1 MKRTGVL
8 FGILGLGLVVGSAA
22 AQETSSKK
30 QGEPLPAVAGVP
42 AATKPEPPTHGAPDT
57 YGTTAIA
64 YYRIAAAEF
73 TPLSTNLDPYGD
85 YWYNQPANIFRRYAT
100 VDDAYFVAS
109 PHLPS
114 GATITYFELDACSTS
129 STSAAIGT
137 LYDCDFQGDCSSA
150 APVVVAVL
158 PSTGCL
164 DPSVSGLSITV
175 NNFNKQQTVRVQ
187 LGAHDDTTS
196 FAGVIL
202 GYHLNVSPAPAD
214 ATFPD
219 VPTSDFGF
227 QYIEALSASGI
238 TGGCGGGLY
247 CPDAPV
253 TRRQMAIFI
262 AKALGL
268 QFH

>member
-1 MKRTGVL
+1 MKRTSVL
-8 FGILGLGLVVGSAA
+8 FGVIALGLVVGSAA

-30 QGEPLPAVAGVP
+30 QGAPLPAAAGVP
-42 AATKPEPPTHGAPDT
+42 AATKPEPPKHGAPET

-64 YYRIAAAEF
+64 YYRMAAAEF
-73 TPLSTNLDPYGD
+73 TPLATDLNFYGD
-85 YWYNQPANIFRRYAT
+85 YWYDQGENIFRRYST
-100 VDDAYFVAS
+100 GVVGYLLAS
-109 PHLPS
+109 PHLPA
-114 GATITYFELDACSTS
+114 GATITYFELDACNTS
-129 STSAAIGT
+129 SASVVGAN
-137 LYDCDFQGDCSSA
+137 LYDCDFQGDCSA
-150 APVVVAVL
+150 TAPVHVSVE
-158 PSTGCL
+158 PGTGCL
-164 DPSVSGLSITV
+164 DPSVSGLGFTV
-175 NNFNKQQTVRVQ
+175 NNFNKQQTVRVS
-187 LGAHDDTTS
+187 LGADDNTTS

-202 GYHLNVSPAPAD
+202 GYVLNVSPAPAD

>member
-8 FGILGLGLVVGSAA
+8 FGVLALGLVVGPAA
-22 AQETSSKK
+22 AQETSSRK
-30 QGEPLPAVAGVP
+30 QGAPVPAVAGVP
-42 AATKPEPPTHGAPDT
+42 VTPKSEPPTRNAPDT
-57 YGTTAIA
+57 YGTTVTV

-73 TPLSTNLDPYGD
+73 TPLSTSSDQYGD
-85 YWYNQPANIFRRYAT
+85 YWYNQPSNIFRRYST
-100 VDDAYFVAS
+100 VGGSYLVAS
-109 PHLPS
+109 PHLPA
-114 GATITYFELDACSTS
+114 GATITYFELDACNTS
-129 STSAAIGT
+129 SVSAVTAT
-137 LYDCDFQGDCSSA
+137 LYDCDFQGDCSST
-150 APVVVAVL
+150 APAVVTVEA
-158 PSTGCL
+158 STGCL
-164 DPSVSGLSITV
+164 DPSVTGLSFNV
-175 NNFNKQQTVRVQ
+175 NNFNKQQTVRVE
-187 LGAHDDTTS
+187 LGAADDTTS

-202 GYHLNVSPAPAD
+202 GYVLNVSPAPAD

-227 QYIEALSASGI
+227 QYIEALNASGI

>member
-8 FGILGLGLVVGSAA
+8 FGILALGLVVGPAA

-30 QGEPLPAVAGVP
+30 HGEPVP
-42 AATKPEPPTHGAPDT
+42 AAARVPVAPKPEPPTHGAPDT
-57 YGTTAIA
+57 YGTTSIV

-73 TPLSTNLDPYGD
+73 TPLATNQDPYGD
-85 YWYNQPANIFRRYAT
+85 YYYSQADNIFRRYSTA
-100 VDDAYFVAS
+100 DSGYLVAS
-109 PHLPS
+109 PHLPA
-114 GATITYFELDACSTS
+114 GATITYLELDACNTS
-129 STSAAIGT
+129 SDRTVSAF
-137 LYDCDFQGDCSSA
+137 LYDCDFQGDCSSTDPA
-150 APVVVAVL
+150 VVSVEA
-158 PSTGCL
+158 STGCL
-164 DPSVSGLSITV
+164 DPSVSGLSFTV

-214 ATFPD
+214 ATFSD

-227 QYIEALSASGI
+227 QYIEALNASGI

-247 CPDAPV
+247 RPDAPV

>member
-8 FGILGLGLVVGSAA
+8 FGILALGLVVGPAA

-30 QGEPLPAVAGVP
+30 QGEPVPAAAGVP
-42 AATKPEPPTHGAPDT
+42 VAPKPEPPTHGAPDT
-57 YGTTAIA
+57 YGTTSIV

-85 YWYNQPANIFRRYAT
+85 YWYNQPANIFRRYSTA
-100 VDDAYFVAS
+100 DNGYFVAS
-109 PHLPS
+109 PHLPA

-129 STSAAIGT
+129 SASAVIAT

-150 APVVVAVL
+150 APVFVVVS

-164 DPSVSGLSITV
+164 DPSVSGLSFTV
-175 NNFNKQQTVRVQ
+175 NNFNKQQTVRVE

-202 GYHLNVSPAPAD
+202 GYVLNVSPAPAD

-227 QYIEALSASGI
+227 QYIEALNASGI

>member
-8 FGILGLGLVVGSAA
+8 FGILALGLVVGSAA

-30 QGEPLPAVAGVP
+30 QGEPVPAVARVP
-42 AATKPEPPTHGAPDT
+42 VAPKPEPPTHGAPDT
-57 YGTTAIA
+57 YGTTSIV

-85 YWYNQPANIFRRYAT
+85 YWYNQPANIFRRYST
-100 VDDAYFVAS
+100 VDNGYFVAS
-109 PHLPS
+109 PHLPA
-114 GATITYFELDACSTS
+114 GATITYFELDACNTS
-129 STSAAIGT
+129 SASVVGAS
-137 LYDCDFQGDCSSA
+137 LYDCDFQGDCSST
-150 APVVVAVL
+150 APVFVAVS
-158 PSTGCL
+158 PGTGCL
-164 DPSVSGLSITV
+164 DPSVSGLSFTV

-202 GYHLNVSPAPAD
+202 GYVLNVSPAPAD

-227 QYIEALSASGI
+227 QYIEALNASGI